1 MSVEDDVIRVTKGDP
16 TPDEIAALVTA
27 LTQKARAAGDDDGH
41 TRPSTW
47 AAYWR
52 SVRTPLRPGPD
63 AWRISGLPHS

>member
-1 MSVEDDVIRVTKGDP
+1 MNDDVIRVTKGEP
-16 TPDEIAALVTA
+16 TPDEVAALVTA
-27 LTQKARAAGDDDGH
+27 LTQKAREANDTDRAE
-41 TRPSTW
+41 RPSTW